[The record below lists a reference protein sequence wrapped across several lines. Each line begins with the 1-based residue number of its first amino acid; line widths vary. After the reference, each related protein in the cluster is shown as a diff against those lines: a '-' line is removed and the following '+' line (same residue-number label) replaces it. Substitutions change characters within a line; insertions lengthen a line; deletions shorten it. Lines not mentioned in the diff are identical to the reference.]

1 MRISNDIESCKT
13 CVYRQLLFGD
23 LNNKEY
29 ELINLTRTEKIFRRG
44 EMIVKENDP
53 IESFLY
59 LRKGLVKLYKTDEHG
74 KDHLISINKP
84 GDFVNLLSIF
94 SGHNFHY
101 SINALEETFVCE
113 VKLDVLKEVMASN
126 SKFTLRILNR
136 ISHISDEVIVN
147 RFEIARKQI
156 KGRVAFILVFLAD
169 QIYKNHE
176 YRMPI
181 TRRELGELISMT
193 TENTIRTLS
202 EFKKDGI
209 VDMDGRIITILDYDR
224 LVNVFKMG

>member
-1 MRISNDIESCKT
+1 MRISNDIDSCKT
-13 CVYRQLLFGD
+13 CVYRQLLFDD

-29 ELINLTRTEKIFRRG
+29 ELINQARTEKIYRRG
-44 EMIVKENDP
+44 EVIVKENDP

-59 LRKGLVKLYKTDEHG
+59 LRTGLVKLYKTDEHG

-94 SGHNFHY
+94 SDQNFHY

-126 SKFTLRILNR
+126 NKFTLRILNR

-202 EFKKDGI
+202 EFRKDGI

>member
-1 MRISNDIESCKT
+1 MRISNDIDRCKT

-29 ELINLTRTEKIFRRG
+29 ELINKTRTEKIYRRG
-44 EMIVKENDP
+44 EVIVKENDP

-59 LRKGLVKLYKTDEHG
+59 LRTGLVKLYKTDEHS

-94 SGHNFHY
+94 SDQNFHY

-126 SKFTLRILNR
+126 NKFTLRILNR

-209 VDMDGRIITILDYDR
+209 IDIDGRIITILDYDR

>member
-23 LNNKEY
+23 LNKKEY
-29 ELINLTRTEKIFRRG
+29 ELINQTRTEKIFRRG
-44 EMIVKENDP
+44 EVIVKENDP

-94 SGHNFHY
+94 SDQNFHY

-126 SKFTLRILNR
+126 SEFTLRILNR

-202 EFKKDGI
+202 EFRKDGI

>member
-23 LNNKEY
+23 LNDKEY
-29 ELINLTRTEKIFRRG
+29 ELINQTRTEKIFRRG
-44 EMIVKENDP
+44 EVIVKENDP

-94 SGHNFHY
+94 SDHNFHY

-147 RFEIARKQI
+147 RFEITRKQI

-176 YRMPI
+176 YRLPI

-224 LVNVFKMG
+224 LINVFKMG

>member
-23 LNNKEY
+23 LNDKEY
-29 ELINLTRTEKIFRRG
+29 ELINQTRTEKIFRRG
-44 EMIVKENDP
+44 EVIVKENDP

-94 SGHNFHY
+94 SDQNFHY

-209 VDMDGRIITILDYDR
+209 IGMDGRIITILDYDR
-224 LVNVFKMG
+224 LANVFKMG

>member
-23 LNNKEY
+23 LNDKEY
-29 ELINLTRTEKIFRRG
+29 ELINQTRTEKIFRRG
-44 EMIVKENDP
+44 EVIVKENDP

-94 SGHNFHY
+94 SDHNFHY

-147 RFEIARKQI
+147 RFEITRKQI

-176 YRMPI
+176 YRLPI

>member
-1 MRISNDIESCKT
+1 MRISNDIDRCKT

-29 ELINLTRTEKIFRRG
+29 ELINQARTEKIYRRG
-44 EMIVKENDP
+44 EVIVKENDP

-59 LRKGLVKLYKTDEHG
+59 LRTGLVKLYKTDEHG

-94 SGHNFHY
+94 SDQNFHY

-126 SKFTLRILNR
+126 NKFTLRILNR

-209 VDMDGRIITILDYDR
+209 IDIDGRIITILDYDR

>member
-1 MRISNDIESCKT
+1 MRISNDIDRCKT

-29 ELINLTRTEKIFRRG
+29 ELINQARTEKIYRRG
-44 EMIVKENDP
+44 EVIVQENDP

-59 LRKGLVKLYKTDEHG
+59 LRTGLVKLYKTDEHG

-94 SGHNFHY
+94 SDQNFHY

-126 SKFTLRILNR
+126 NKFTLRILNR

-202 EFKKDGI
+202 EFRKDGI

>member
-1 MRISNDIESCKT
+1 
-13 CVYRQLLFGD
+13 
-23 LNNKEY
+23 
-29 ELINLTRTEKIFRRG
+29 
-44 EMIVKENDP
+44 
-53 IESFLY
+53 
-59 LRKGLVKLYKTDEHG
+59 
-74 KDHLISINKP
+74 
-84 GDFVNLLSIF
+84 VNLLSIF
-94 SGHNFHY
+94 SDQNFHY
-101 SINALEETFVCE
+101 SINSLEETFVCE

-126 SKFTLRILNR
+126 NKFTLRILNR

-202 EFKKDGI
+202 EFKKDCI
-209 VDMDGRIITILDYDR
+209 IDIDGRIITILDYDR

>member
-1 MRISNDIESCKT
+1 M
-13 CVYRQLLFGD
+13 
-23 LNNKEY
+23 
-29 ELINLTRTEKIFRRG
+29 
-44 EMIVKENDP
+44 
-53 IESFLY
+53 
-59 LRKGLVKLYKTDEHG
+59 
-74 KDHLISINKP
+74 
-84 GDFVNLLSIF
+84 
-94 SGHNFHY
+94 
-101 SINALEETFVCE
+101 
-113 VKLDVLKEVMASN
+113 LKEVIASN

-147 RFEIARKQI
+147 RFEITRKQI

-209 VDMDGRIITILDYDR
+209 IGMDGRIITILDYDR
-224 LVNVFKMG
+224 LANVFKMG

>member
-13 CVYRQLLFGD
+13 CVYRQLLFDD
-23 LNNKEY
+23 LNAKEY
-29 ELINLTRTEKIFRRG
+29 ELINQTRTEKIFRRG
-44 EMIVKENDP
+44 EVIVKENDP

-176 YRMPI
+176 YRLPI

-224 LVNVFKMG
+224 LANVFKMG

>member
-1 MRISNDIESCKT
+1 MRISNDIDSCKT

-29 ELINLTRTEKIFRRG
+29 ELINQTRTEKIYRRG
-44 EMIVKENDP
+44 EVIVKENDP

-59 LRKGLVKLYKTDEHG
+59 LRTGLVKLYKTDEHG

-94 SGHNFHY
+94 SDQTFHY

-113 VKLDVLKEVMASN
+113 VKLDVLKEVVASN

-209 VDMDGRIITILDYDR
+209 VDMDGRIIKILDYDR
-224 LVNVFKMG
+224 LTNVFKIG

>member
-1 MRISNDIESCKT
+1 MRISNDIDSCKT
-13 CVYRQLLFGD
+13 CVYKQLLFGD

-29 ELINLTRTEKIFRRG
+29 ELINQARTEKIYRRG
-44 EMIVKENDP
+44 EVIVKENDP

-59 LRKGLVKLYKTDEHG
+59 LRTGLVKLYKTDEHG

-94 SGHNFHY
+94 SDQNFHY

-126 SKFTLRILNR
+126 NKFTLRILNR

-202 EFKKDGI
+202 EFRKDGI

>member
-1 MRISNDIESCKT
+1 MRISNDIDSCKT
-13 CVYRQLLFGD
+13 CVYRQLLFGN

-29 ELINLTRTEKIFRRG
+29 ELINQARTEKIYRRG
-44 EMIVKENDP
+44 EVIVKENDP

-59 LRKGLVKLYKTDEHG
+59 LRTGLVKLYKTDEHG

-94 SGHNFHY
+94 SDQNFHY

-126 SKFTLRILNR
+126 NKFTLRILNR

-209 VDMDGRIITILDYDR
+209 VDIDGRIITILDYDR

>member
-1 MRISNDIESCKT
+1 MRISNDIDGCKT

-29 ELINLTRTEKIFRRG
+29 ELINQARTEKIYRRG
-44 EMIVKENDP
+44 EVIVKENDP

-59 LRKGLVKLYKTDEHG
+59 LRTGLVKLYKTDEHG

-94 SGHNFHY
+94 SDQNFHY

-126 SKFTLRILNR
+126 NKFTLRILNR

-209 VDMDGRIITILDYDR
+209 IDIDGSIITILDYDR

>member
-13 CVYRQLLFGD
+13 CVYRQLLFSD

-29 ELINLTRTEKIFRRG
+29 ELINQTRTEKIFRRG
-44 EMIVKENDP
+44 EVIVKENDP

-94 SGHNFHY
+94 SDQNFHY

-176 YRMPI
+176 YRLPI

-224 LVNVFKMG
+224 LANVFKMG